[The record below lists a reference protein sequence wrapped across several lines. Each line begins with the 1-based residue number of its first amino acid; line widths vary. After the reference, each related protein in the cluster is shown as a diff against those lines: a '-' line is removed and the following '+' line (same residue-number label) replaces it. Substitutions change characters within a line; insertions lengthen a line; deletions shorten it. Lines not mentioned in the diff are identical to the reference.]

1 MQSESGNA
9 LGVIGFIMSIIG
21 IIYTAVNHKHI
32 RGKCCGKDIDI
43 SLDIDS
49 TTDTEKAAKAAKEKD
64 AAEEAADKDAEAAE
78 AAEAA
83 KNKGQDK
90 YRSIKIYP
98 EAKKYKPT
106 IV

>member
-9 LGVIGFIMSIIG
+9 LGIIGFIMSIIG

-64 AAEEAADKDAEAAE
+64 ATEAAADEAAE
-78 AAEAA
+78 AAEKKEKA
-83 KNKGQDK
+83 QDK

-98 EAKKYKPT
+98 EAKKYRPT